1 MSRFSDTPGVLHIV
15 RPYSSDA
22 HRTTTKFS
30 VSFGGH
36 KDGVGAIELGKPKG
50 FDALTVLLQKLS
62 VPTSEIEV
70 ACHVLTAQPH
80 HEVPNVT
87 LRQDTLRQL
96 GW

>member
-1 MSRFSDTPGVLHIV
+1 MSSLSETPGVLHIV
-15 RPYSSDA
+15 RPDRPYV
-22 HRTTTKFS
+22 HPRTTKFS